1 MSKFILIFLL
11 IPFTTLFGQTLRF
24 DLMVKY
30 SISLNGFNFERSTF
44 GISTNDNYMMQI
56 FNNHDGSQTA
66 KVFDLKSLKIY
77 EYNVIEEKSNIES
90 GEIKFV
96 YLNTIPFSSYF
107 PNISYERRINFDFE
121 KLSTENDIETLNLTF
136 YKNKSKTKPKGN
148 LELKVLNSELNLFPL
163 FRFTCLHTLECIN
176 ELNYHKP
183 GLVTSAIS
191 GNGYEKYIL
200 KTFEEISLEL
210 SLPN

>member
-148 LELKVLNSELNLFPL
+148 LELKILNSELNLFPL

-191 GNGYEKYIL
+191 GNGYEKYTL

>member
-30 SISLNGFNFERSTF
+30 SISRNGFNFERSTF
-44 GISTNDNYMMQI
+44 GISTNDNYIMQI

-148 LELKVLNSELNLFPL
+148 LELKILNSELNLFPL

-191 GNGYEKYIL
+191 GNGYEKYTL

>member
-1 MSKFILIFLL
+1 
-11 IPFTTLFGQTLRF
+11 
-24 DLMVKY
+24 MVKY

-77 EYNVIEEKSNIES
+77 EYNLIEEKSNIES

-191 GNGYEKYIL
+191 GNGYEKYTL